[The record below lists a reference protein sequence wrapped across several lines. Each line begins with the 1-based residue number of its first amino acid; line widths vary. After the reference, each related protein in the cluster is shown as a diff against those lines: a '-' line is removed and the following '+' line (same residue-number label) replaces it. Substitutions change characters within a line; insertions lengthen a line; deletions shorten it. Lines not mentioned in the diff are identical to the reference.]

1 MQPFKYKPPRVN
13 TGDLRTP
20 VTFYE
25 YAPNNGPEPGEE
37 EKKTLFNAWAKIDE
51 VWTKDIE
58 QAKQN
63 DTVSDLTITIR
74 DPFPDYNPNNKHY
87 ISIDHPLYR
96 NDRYNIKYVQADFR
110 SKHFIK
116 IIARLVK

>member
-13 TGDLRTP
+13 TGDLKTP

-25 YAPNNGPEPGEE
+25 YAPNDGPEPGES
-37 EKKTLFNAWAKIDE
+37 EKSVLFFAWAKIDE

-63 DTVSDLTITIR
+63 QTVSDLTITIR
-74 DPFPDYNPNNKHY
+74 DPYPDYVPLNEHY
-87 ISIDHPLYR
+87 ISIDHPLYI
-96 NDRYNIKYVQADFR
+96 NDRYNIKHVQADFQ